1 MLGEE
6 VGAVPKVQESVA
18 VSPGL
23 ERVIE
28 ELILTYQHAVYGFAL
43 RLAGNQQDAEEIAQ
57 DTFVRA
63 YRALPGYSEEQ
74 RRTLKTRPWLLQIA
88 LNVFRNRVRTR
99 RVPTQP
105 LELDDDDERAPLQ
118 FEGDWRERP
127 DAQAEAGE
135 QRRALA
141 AQLGA
146 LPLHFRVA
154 VVLRHV
160 EGMAYGEIATV
171 LDQPVGTVKAHVHRG
186 TRLLRTAL
194 ETQEPELLCEVR

>member
-1 MLGEE
+1 M
-6 VGAVPKVQESVA
+6 PKVQMSA
-18 VSPGL
+18 SVSPGS
-23 ERVIE
+23 ERAIE
-28 ELILTYQHAVYGFAL
+28 ELVETYQHTVFGFAL
-43 RLAGNQQDAEEIAQ
+43 RLAGNPQDAEEIAQ

-99 RVPTQP
+99 RVATQP
-105 LELDDDDERAPLQ
+105 LELDDDDDHAPLQ

-127 DAQAEAGE
+127 DVQAETNE
-135 QRRALA
+135 RLSLLA
-141 AQLGA
+141 TQLGA
-146 LPLHFRVA
+146 LPVHFRVA

-171 LDQPVGTVKAHVHRG
+171 LEQPVGTVKAHVHRG

-194 ETQEPELLCEVR
+194 ETLEPELCEVR